1 LRFGVTQIATPF
13 NHNVPPRWRFETSPT
28 GRFRGTYPHLSHSVT
43 LFHVFL
49 SHLLRMPFGFRLT
62 ADTLPS
68 GVLQM
73 VASGSPWLVG
83 IELGR
88 ASCKWRVTSPALSV
102 AEWVHSSTM
111 ATFPEAP
118 L

>member
-1 LRFGVTQIATPF
+1 MTAPGSYTGNSDARASRAVIALR
-13 NHNVPPRWRFETSPT
+13 E
-28 GRFRGTYPHLSHSVT
+28 
-43 LFHVFL
+43 FHVF
-49 SHLLRMPFGFRLT
+49 R
-62 ADTLPS
+62 
-68 GVLQM
+68 VL
-73 VASGSPWLVG
+73 SGSVVG

-88 ASCKWRVTSPALSV
+88 ADCRWRVTNPALSV

>member
-1 LRFGVTQIATPF
+1 MKRPKLAKLELRILEALWDRGRATM
-13 NHNVPPRWRFETSPT
+13 REIQET
-28 GRFRGTYPHLSHSVT
+28 
-43 LFHVFL
+43 
-49 SHLLRMPFGFRLT
+49 
-62 ADTLPS
+62 
-68 GVLQM
+68 
-73 VASGSPWLVG
+73 VG